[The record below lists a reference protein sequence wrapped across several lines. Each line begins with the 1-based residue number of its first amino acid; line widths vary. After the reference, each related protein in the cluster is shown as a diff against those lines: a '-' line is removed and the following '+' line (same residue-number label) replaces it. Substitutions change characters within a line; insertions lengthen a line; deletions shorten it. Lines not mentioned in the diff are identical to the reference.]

1 MSTTDRATERAPE
14 AGRLHGRVALVTAG
28 AGAGIGRAVAE
39 RFAAEGAELVVTDAH
54 ARRAAEAG
62 EQIGEAAG
70 REVLGLELDV
80 RDQGHV
86 DAAVAAALDRFGRID
101 VLFNNAGINEL
112 KPVWEIDDET
122 WDRVLGICL
131 DGTFRCMRA
140 VLPGMIERGSGSIVN
155 MASVAGYLG
164 SAMGEAAYC
173 AAKAGVMGLTRAA
186 AAECGPKGVRVNA
199 IAPGVIMNPFLARIY
214 PEGSLETMA
223 EQAAVG
229 RLGRPA
235 DVANLALFLAGDESA
250 YITGEVHTISGGLYM
265 HA

>member
-1 MSTTDRATERAPE
+1 MSTTETPTGSAHAT
-14 AGRLHGRVALVTAG
+14 GKLDGKIALVTAG

-39 RFAAEGAELVVTDAH
+39 RFAAEGAEVVLTDAH
-54 ARRAAEAG
+54 GRRAAEAG
-62 EQIGEAAG
+62 QQISERVG
-70 REVLGLELDV
+70 REVLGLEVDV
-80 RDQGHV
+80 RDPAHI
-86 DAAVAAALDRFGRID
+86 DAAVATALERFGRID

-122 WDRVLGICL
+122 WDKVLGICL
-131 DGTFRCMRA
+131 TGTFRCMRA
-140 VLPGMIERGSGSIVN
+140 VLPGMVERGSGTIVN

-199 IAPGVIMNPFLARIY
+199 IAPGVIMNPFLAKIY
-214 PEGSLETMA
+214 PAGSLEEMA
-223 EQAAVG
+223 EQAAIR
-229 RLGRPA
+229 RLGKPQ
-235 DVANLALFLAGDESA
+235 DVASLALFLASDESA
-250 YITGEVHTISGGLYM
+250 YITGEIHTISGGLYM

>member
-1 MSTTDRATERAPE
+1 MSTAERSAGHVRGT
-14 AGRLHGRVALVTAG
+14 GRLDGKVALVTAG

-39 RFAAEGAELVVTDAH
+39 RFAAEGAEVIITDAH
-54 ARRAAEAG
+54 GRRAAEAG
-62 EQIGEAAG
+62 EQISEAVG
-70 REVLGLELDV
+70 REVLGIEVDV
-80 RDQGHV
+80 RDQAQV
-86 DAAVAAALDRFGRID
+86 DAALATALDRFNRVDI
-101 VLFNNAGINEL
+101 LFNNAGINEL

-122 WDRVLGICL
+122 WDKVLGICL
-131 DGTFRCMRA
+131 NGTFRCMRA
-140 VLPGMIERGSGSIVN
+140 VLPGMIERGTGSIVN

-199 IAPGVIMNPFLARIY
+199 IAPGVIMNPFLAKIY
-214 PEGSLETMA
+214 PEGSLEAMA
-223 EQAAVG
+223 EQAAVK
-229 RLGRPA
+229 RLGKPE
-235 DVANLALFLAGDESA
+235 DVANLALFLCSDDSA